1 MLWVKTPFLIS
12 SLNLPDTASGHSLS
26 LTTGHH
32 REEISLYP
40 RASPHREVV
49 DCSEV
54 SSQSPLLQTE
64 QAKLHNTNEWI
75 LPERNN
81 HLPHMQCND
90 QSAPYTTENASPKK
104 VELTK
109 PESGLSCPEFCLFE
123 KPAPDVSKQFE
134 AFTFAVMPKRQE
146 QKTENFTSV
155 KDKTVRGSTGFDA
168 LGKLWTTGQG
178 DETQT
183 SHSDSAPSLTT
194 IKGSPHSEIQATK
207 ASVSQG
213 PPFASAAET
222 VEITAVKKT
231 SSPTTSPP
239 ASQSN
244 GHSDGDSGRDKTG
257 SSSRSKG
264 TTLQSTAREIPLQ
277 NGVTASLDTATG
289 NRSVKQSSRSTGITR
304 SQQDANSKASGF
316 ETTRGKFYV
325 IDCFPSYIFRNWCAY
340 VHTRLI
346 PTVVVDNLE
355 TFSSGRAKPCTWETG
370 SCAQR
375 SQTTTHQAYRIK
387 HKIVTSLEWK
397 CCPGYSGQNCQPKG
411 RLKDKVD
418 SIFLKESL
426 ATTASMNGFRAT
438 ERPVTER
445 IKDIDELVFI
455 TGNTF
460 QKMNEKIS
468 SQEMKLTF
476 LQKKVDS
483 IAATMTDVSKMLSSL
498 EGKINED
505 KGRDFQSFLKG
516 LKSRSI
522 NDLIKDIVGEHFQV
536 FQGEMQESMAQIFK
550 TMSSMSGDLE
560 NTKELV
566 KHLNETQNKFAQEKD
581 SGPTELDILELK
593 SHMVQMREEMALTCD
608 KPVKALQEKQKSL
621 EANLEH
627 QQSRS
632 VIYYQSLNR
641 TLTEMRDAHEQL
653 LVAEQSSRQNLPSAD
668 KVMEYNV
675 TEYMITLHEKVKRQ
689 GMMVLEIFDD
699 LRVQDS
705 KISNLSVTLEIQRD
719 SVLGVCDDMLSESRT
734 DFQAQLAAVQE
745 SVVALNKS
753 LSDVFLPL
761 GNKVDRMNEQINDL
775 CYDMEILQPLIEQGV
790 PFSLTSEYEQQI
802 QAEEFKEK
810 LENLTVVINGMSSA
824 MKELSKIQEG
834 LKNESQA
841 YQELF
846 ESRVNGCSMEIEDGL
861 NKTMIIVNSAIDSI
875 RDNYVLKDMLHAL
888 RNETEG
894 CCGRAEELDSILA
907 FIPQFQQLNESLQSL
922 LYKKRYEITSQVVP
936 SLSDLL
942 HKESDK
948 SIFHNFSRVFY
959 ILNDMSLKVEK
970 QQQGISRLEE
980 KLFDSVE
987 GSKDH
992 EVRLLNAESKI
1003 SKILA
1008 SNCISLKSKAAST
1021 EKEQVVSLQLQ
1032 ALSSRIKALEAKSI
1046 RFSNVIPLVNK
1057 TAHEAWGLCQD
1068 ANSSIQR
1075 VNTSI
1080 PVLIKLAQPDIPL
1093 LQRGLKEL
1101 IESVLE
1107 VKAGIILT
1115 NLTQHVDISMVNA
1128 MNNVTKLQKQMKPT
1142 IKKPFPAKKVS
1153 GNATVSL
1160 ASRSQRN
1167 TDNAIDPG
1175 NAFYSTKYQDFS
1187 KGSYRYAPMV
1197 AFFASHTYGMTTPGP
1212 IRFNNLDVNY
1222 GASFAPATGKFHVPY
1237 LGVYVFEYTI
1247 ESFSPRA
1254 SGYLVIDGI
1263 DKLTFQAENIN
1274 NNKYADRVITG
1285 NALLELNY
1293 GQEVWLRLATGSIP
1307 AKYPPVTT
1315 FSGYLLYRT

>member
-1 MLWVKTPFLIS
+1 MKEIIFL
-12 SLNLPDTASGHSLS
+12 LLLLH
-26 LTTGHH
+26 
-32 REEISLYP
+32 
-40 RASPHREVV
+40 
-49 DCSEV
+49 
-54 SSQSPLLQTE
+54 LQT
-64 QAKLHNTNEWI
+64 
-75 LPERNN
+75 
-81 HLPHMQCND
+81 
-90 QSAPYTTENASPKK
+90 
-104 VELTK
+104 
-109 PESGLSCPEFCLFE
+109 
-123 KPAPDVSKQFE
+123 
-134 AFTFAVMPKRQE
+134 
-146 QKTENFTSV
+146 
-155 KDKTVRGSTGFDA
+155 GSTGFSA

-183 SHSDSAPSLTT
+183 SHSDSTPSLTT
-194 IKGSPHSEIQATK
+194 IRGSPHSEIQAAK
-207 ASVSQG
+207 ARASQG
-213 PPFASAAET
+213 PPFPSAGET
-222 VEITAVKKT
+222 LGMTAVKKT
-231 SSPTTSPP
+231 SSPTMSTP

-244 GHSDGDSGRDKTG
+244 GHGDGDSGRDKMG
-257 SSSRSKG
+257 SSSHSKG
-264 TTLQSTAREIPLQ
+264 TLQSTAGEIPLLQ
-277 NGVTASLDTATG
+277 GVTASLDTATG
-289 NRSVKQSSRSTGITR
+289 NRSSRSTGITR
-304 SQQDANSKASGF
+304 SQQDANFKASGF
-316 ETTRGKFYV
+316 ETTRGK
-325 IDCFPSYIFRNWCAY
+325 NWCAY

-355 TFSSGRAKPCTWETG
+355 TFSSGRAKPCTWQIG

-397 CCPGYSGQNCQPKG
+397 CCPGYSGQNCQPKAQQQQS
-411 RLKDKVD
+411 VMH
-418 SIFLKESL
+418 SNQAESSR
-426 ATTASMNGFRAT
+426 TVG
-438 ERPVTER
+438 ERTPGALQ
-445 IKDIDELVFI
+445 DPSGPALY
-455 TGNTF
+455 

-483 IAATMTDVSKMLSSL
+483 IAAAMNDMTKMLSSL

-522 NDLIKDIVGEHFQV
+522 NDFIKDTVGEHFQV
-536 FQGEMQESMAQIFK
+536 FQGEIQESMAQIFK

-593 SHMVQMREEMALTCD
+593 SHMVQMREEMALTCE

-621 EANLEH
+621 EVNLEH

-632 VIYYQSLNR
+632 VIYYQSLNK
-641 TLTEMRDAHEQL
+641 TLSEMRDAHEQL
-653 LVAEQSSRQNLPSAD
+653 LSAEQSSRQNLPPAD
-668 KVMEYNV
+668 QVMEYNV

-689 GMMVLEIFDD
+689 GMMVLEIYDD

-705 KISNLSVTLEIQRD
+705 KISNLSVALEIQRD

-745 SVVALNKS
+745 SMIVLNKS
-753 LSDVFLPL
+753 VSDVFLPL
-761 GNKVDRMNEQINDL
+761 GNKMDRMNEQINDL

-802 QAEEFKEK
+802 QTKELKEK
-810 LENLTVVINGMSSA
+810 LENLTVVINGMNSA
-824 MKELSKIQEG
+824 MKELSKTQER

-846 ESRVNGCSMEIEDGL
+846 ESRVNECSMEIEDGL
-861 NKTMIIVNSAIDSI
+861 NKTMIVVNSAIDSI
-875 RDNYVLKDMLHAL
+875 QDNYVLKDMLHAL
-888 RNETEG
+888 RNETEV
-894 CCGRAEELDSILA
+894 CCGRAEELDSLLA
-907 FIPQFQQLNESLQSL
+907 FIPQFQLLNESLQSL
-922 LYKKRYEITSQVVP
+922 LYNKRDKITSQVAL
-936 SLSDLL
+936 SLSDLPE
-942 HKESDK
+942 KESDK
-948 SIFHNFSRVFY
+948 SILHNFSRVFH
-959 ILNDMSLKVEK
+959 ILNDTSSKVEK
-970 QQQGISRLEE
+970 QQQEMRRLEE
-980 KLFDSVE
+980 KLVDSVE

-992 EVRLLNAESKI
+992 EVRLLNVESKI
-1003 SKILA
+1003 SKFLA
-1008 SNCISLKSKAAST
+1008 SNCVSVKKTKAAST

-1046 RFSNVIPLVNK
+1046 RFSNIVPLVNK

-1068 ANSSIQR
+1068 TNNSIQK
-1075 VNTSI
+1075 VNASL

-1101 IESVLE
+1101 VESVLE
-1107 VKAGIILT
+1107 VKAGAILT

-1128 MNNVTKLQKQMKPT
+1128 MNNMTKLQKQPKPV
-1142 IKKPFPAKKVS
+1142 IKKPSPTKKVS
-1153 GNATVSL
+1153 GDATMSL

-1175 NAFYSTKYQDFS
+1175 QLSACASSPCQNGGTCVHDRQSFVCACRHPFGGVNCSVKLVKDNSLSVDFS

-1197 AFFASHTYGMTTPGP
+1197 AFFASHTFGMTAPGP

-1274 NNKYADRVITG
+1274 NSKNTDRVITG

-1293 GQEVWLRLATGSIP
+1293 GQEVWLRLAAGSIP
-1307 AKYPPVTT
+1307 AKHPPVTT

>member
-1 MLWVKTPFLIS
+1 MKGIIFL
-12 SLNLPDTASGHSLS
+12 
-26 LTTGHH
+26 
-32 REEISLYP
+32 
-40 RASPHREVV
+40 
-49 DCSEV
+49 
-54 SSQSPLLQTE
+54 LLL
-64 QAKLHNTNEWI
+64 LH
-75 LPERNN
+75 L
-81 HLPHMQCND
+81 H
-90 QSAPYTTENASPKK
+90 
-104 VELTK
+104 
-109 PESGLSCPEFCLFE
+109 
-123 KPAPDVSKQFE
+123 
-134 AFTFAVMPKRQE
+134 
-146 QKTENFTSV
+146 
-155 KDKTVRGSTGFDA
+155 RGSTGFNP

-183 SHSDSAPSLTT
+183 SHSDLTPSLTT
-194 IKGSPHSEIQATK
+194 TRGSPHSEIQAAK
-207 ASVSQG
+207 ASASQG
-213 PPFASAAET
+213 PPFASAGRT
-222 VEITAVKKT
+222 LGMTAVKKT
-231 SSPTTSPP
+231 PSPTISTP
-239 ASQSN
+239 ASQPD
-244 GHSDGDSGRDKTG
+244 GHGEGDSGRDKVG
-257 SSSRSKG
+257 SSSHSKG
-264 TTLQSTAREIPLQ
+264 TALQSTARETPLLQ
-277 NGVTASLDTATG
+277 GITASLDAATG
-289 NRSVKQSSRSTGITR
+289 NRSAKQSSRSTGITSR
-304 SQQDANSKASGF
+304 QQDANSKASGF
-316 ETTRGKFYV
+316 ETTRGK
-325 IDCFPSYIFRNWCAY
+325 NWCAY

-355 TFSSGRAKPCTWETG
+355 TFSSGRAKPCTWQIG

-375 SQTTTHQAYRIK
+375 SRTSTHQAYRMK

-397 CCPGYSGQNCQPKG
+397 CCPGYSGQNCQPKAQEQQSV
-411 RLKDKVD
+411 LH
-418 SIFLKESL
+418 SNQAESSR
-426 ATTASMNGFRAT
+426 TVS
-438 ERPVTER
+438 ERTPGALQ
-445 IKDIDELVFI
+445 DPSGPAL
-455 TGNTF
+455 F
-460 QKMNEKIS
+460 QKMSEKIS

-483 IAATMTDVSKMLSSL
+483 IAAAMNDVSKMLSSL

-550 TMSSMSGDLE
+550 TMSSMSADLE

-581 SGPTELDILELK
+581 NGPTELDILELK

-653 LVAEQSSRQNLPSAD
+653 LSAEQSSRQSLPSAD
-668 KVMEYNV
+668 KVMEHNV

-689 GMMVLEIFDD
+689 GMMVLEIYDD

-705 KISNLSVTLEIQRD
+705 KISNLSVALEIQRD
-719 SVLGVCDDMLSESRT
+719 AVLGVCDDMLSESRT
-734 DFQAQLAAVQE
+734 DFQAQLAAVQD
-745 SVVALNKS
+745 SVVVLNKS
-753 LSDVFLPL
+753 VSDVFLPL
-761 GNKVDRMNEQINDL
+761 GNKMDRMNEQINDL

-790 PFSLTSEYEQQI
+790 PFSLTSEYEQQL
-802 QAEEFKEK
+802 QAKEFREK
-810 LENLTVVINGMSSA
+810 LENLTVVINRMSSA
-824 MKELSKIQEG
+824 MKELSKTQEG
-834 LKNESQA
+834 FKNESQA

-846 ESRVNGCSMEIEDGL
+846 ESRINECSMEIEDGL
-861 NKTMIIVNSAIDSI
+861 NKTMIVINNAIDSI
-875 RDNYVLKDMLHAL
+875 QDNYVLKGMLHAL
-888 RNETEG
+888 RNETEV
-894 CCGRAEELDSILA
+894 CCDRAEELDSLLA
-907 FIPQFQQLNESLQSL
+907 LIPQFQQLNESLQAL
-922 LYKKRYEITSQVVP
+922 LYSKRYEITSQIAP
-936 SLSDLL
+936 SLSDPLY
-942 HKESDK
+942 KESDK
-948 SIFHNFSRVFY
+948 SVLHNFSRVFY
-959 ILNDMSLKVEK
+959 VLNDMSSKMEK
-970 QQQGISRLEE
+970 QQQDISHLEE
-980 KLFDSVE
+980 KLLDSVE

-992 EVRLLNAESKI
+992 EVRLLNVESKI
-1003 SKILA
+1003 SKFLA
-1008 SNCISLKSKAAST
+1008 NNCASLKQTKAAST

-1046 RFSNVIPLVNK
+1046 RFSNIISLVNK
-1057 TAHEAWGLCQD
+1057 TAREAWGLCQD
-1068 ANSSIQR
+1068 ANNGIQK
-1075 VNTSI
+1075 VNASI

-1093 LQRGLKEL
+1093 LQTGLKEL

-1107 VKAGIILT
+1107 VKAGTILT

-1128 MNNVTKLQKQMKPT
+1128 MNNITQLQKQLKPVL
-1142 IKKPFPAKKVS
+1142 KKPSPAKKVA
-1153 GNATVSL
+1153 GNATMSL

-1175 NAFYSTKYQDFS
+1175 QFAACASSPCQNGGTCVNDRLGFVCACRHPFGGANCSVKLVKDNSLNFS

-1197 AFFASHTYGMTTPGP
+1197 AFFASHTYGMTAPGP

-1274 NNKYADRVITG
+1274 NNKYTDRVITG

-1293 GQEVWLRLATGSIP
+1293 GQEVWLRLATGSIA

>member
-1 MLWVKTPFLIS
+1 MKEIIFL
-12 SLNLPDTASGHSLS
+12 
-26 LTTGHH
+26 
-32 REEISLYP
+32 
-40 RASPHREVV
+40 
-49 DCSEV
+49 
-54 SSQSPLLQTE
+54 LLL
-64 QAKLHNTNEWI
+64 LHLE
-75 LPERNN
+75 
-81 HLPHMQCND
+81 
-90 QSAPYTTENASPKK
+90 
-104 VELTK
+104 
-109 PESGLSCPEFCLFE
+109 
-123 KPAPDVSKQFE
+123 
-134 AFTFAVMPKRQE
+134 
-146 QKTENFTSV
+146 
-155 KDKTVRGSTGFDA
+155 RGSTGFST
-168 LGKLWTTGQG
+168 LEKLWSTGQG

-183 SHSDSAPSLTT
+183 SHSDSTPSLTT
-194 IKGSPHSEIQATK
+194 IRGSPHSEIQAAQ
-207 ASVSQG
+207 ASASQG
-213 PPFASAAET
+213 SAFASAGET
-222 VEITAVKKT
+222 LGMTAVKKT
-231 SSPTTSPP
+231 SSPTMSAP

-244 GHSDGDSGRDKTG
+244 GHGDGDSSRDEMG

-264 TTLQSTAREIPLQ
+264 TLQSTAGEIPVLQ
-277 NGVTASLDTATG
+277 GVTASLGTATG

-316 ETTRGKFYV
+316 ETTRGK
-325 IDCFPSYIFRNWCAY
+325 NWCAY

-355 TFSSGRAKPCTWETG
+355 TFSSGRAKPCTWQIG

-375 SQTTTHQAYRIK
+375 SQTTTQQAYRIK

-397 CCPGYSGQNCQPKG
+397 CCPGYSGQNCQ
-411 RLKDKVD
+411 LKAQEQQSVIH
-418 SIFLKESL
+418 SNQAESSRTVGEGTPGAL
-426 ATTASMNGFRAT
+426 QDPSGPPA
-438 ERPVTER
+438 
-445 IKDIDELVFI
+445 LY
-455 TGNTF
+455 
-460 QKMNEKIS
+460 QKMSEKIS

-483 IAATMTDVSKMLSSL
+483 IAAAMNDVSKMLSSL

-522 NDLIKDIVGEHFQV
+522 NDLIKDVVGEHFEV

-566 KHLNETQNKFAQEKD
+566 KHLNETQNKLAQEKD

-593 SHMVQMREEMALTCD
+593 SHMAQMREEMALTCE

-621 EANLEH
+621 EVNLEH

-632 VIYYQSLNR
+632 VIYYQSLNK
-641 TLTEMRDAHEQL
+641 TLSEMRDAHEQL
-653 LVAEQSSRQNLPSAD
+653 LSAEQSSRQNLPSAD
-668 KVMEYNV
+668 QVMEYNV

-689 GMMVLEIFDD
+689 GMMVLEIYDD

-705 KISNLSVTLEIQRD
+705 KISNLSVALEIQRD

-745 SVVALNKS
+745 SVIVLNKS

-761 GNKVDRMNEQINDL
+761 GNKMDRMNEQINDL

-802 QAEEFKEK
+802 QTKELKEK
-810 LENLTVVINGMSSA
+810 LENLTVVINRMNSA
-824 MKELSKIQEG
+824 MKELSKTQEG

-841 YQELF
+841 YQELL
-846 ESRVNGCSMEIEDGL
+846 ESHVRECSMEIEDGL
-861 NKTMIIVNSAIDSI
+861 NKTMIVVNNAIDSI
-875 RDNYVLKDMLHAL
+875 QDNYVLKDMLHAL
-888 RNETEG
+888 RNETEA
-894 CCGRAEELDSILA
+894 CCGRAEELDSLLA

-922 LYKKRYEITSQVVP
+922 LYHKRYKITSQVAL
-936 SLSDLL
+936 SLSDLPD
-942 HKESDK
+942 KESDK
-948 SIFHNFSRVFY
+948 SILHNFNRVFH
-959 ILNDMSLKVEK
+959 ILNDTSSKVEK
-970 QQQGISRLEE
+970 QQQEMSRLEE
-980 KLFDSVE
+980 KLVDSVE
-987 GSKDH
+987 GSKDQ
-992 EVRLLNAESKI
+992 EVRLLNVESKI
-1003 SKILA
+1003 SKFLA
-1008 SNCISLKSKAAST
+1008 NNCVSLKKTKAAST

-1046 RFSNVIPLVNK
+1046 RFSNIIPLVNK

-1068 ANSSIQR
+1068 TNNSIHK
-1075 VNTSI
+1075 VNASI

-1101 IESVLE
+1101 VESVLE
-1107 VKAGIILT
+1107 VKAGTILT

-1128 MNNVTKLQKQMKPT
+1128 MNNIAKLQKQPKPV
-1142 IKKPFPAKKVS
+1142 IKKPSPAKKVA
-1153 GNATVSL
+1153 GNATMSL

-1175 NAFYSTKYQDFS
+1175 QVSACASSPCQNGGTCVNDRQSFVCACRHPFAGVNCSVKLVKDDSLNFS

-1237 LGVYVFEYTI
+1237 LGVYVFEYAI
-1247 ESFSPRA
+1247 ESFSPHA
-1254 SGYLVIDGI
+1254 SGYLVIDEI
-1263 DKLTFQAENIN
+1263 DKLAFQAENIN
-1274 NNKYADRVITG
+1274 NSKYTNRVITG

-1293 GQEVWLRLATGSIP
+1293 GQEVWLRLAAGSIP

>member
-1 MLWVKTPFLIS
+1 MKEIIFL
-12 SLNLPDTASGHSLS
+12 
-26 LTTGHH
+26 
-32 REEISLYP
+32 
-40 RASPHREVV
+40 
-49 DCSEV
+49 
-54 SSQSPLLQTE
+54 LLL
-64 QAKLHNTNEWI
+64 LHI
-75 LPERNN
+75 
-81 HLPHMQCND
+81 H
-90 QSAPYTTENASPKK
+90 
-104 VELTK
+104 
-109 PESGLSCPEFCLFE
+109 
-123 KPAPDVSKQFE
+123 
-134 AFTFAVMPKRQE
+134 
-146 QKTENFTSV
+146 
-155 KDKTVRGSTGFDA
+155 RGSTGFNP

-183 SHSDSAPSLTT
+183 SHSDSTPSLTT
-194 IKGSPHSEIQATK
+194 IRGSLLSEIQAAK
-207 ASVSQG
+207 ASASQG
-213 PPFASAAET
+213 PPLASSGETLGMTAE
-222 VEITAVKKT
+222 KKT
-231 SSPTTSPP
+231 SSPAISTL
-239 ASQSN
+239 ASQPN
-244 GHSDGDSGRDKTG
+244 GHGDSGRDKMGG
-257 SSSRSKG
+257 SSSSKG
-264 TTLQSTAREIPLQ
+264 TTLQSTTREIPLLP
-277 NGVTASLDTATG
+277 GVTTSLDTATG
-289 NRSVKQSSRSTGITR
+289 NRSVKQSSRSTR

-316 ETTRGKFYV
+316 ETTRGK
-325 IDCFPSYIFRNWCAY
+325 NWCAY

-355 TFSSGRAKPCTWETG
+355 TFSSGRAKPCTWQIG

-397 CCPGYSGQNCQPKG
+397 CCPGYSGQNCQPKAQEQQSV
-411 RLKDKVD
+411 LH
-418 SIFLKESL
+418 SNQAESSR
-426 ATTASMNGFRAT
+426 TVG
-438 ERPVTER
+438 ERTPGALQ
-445 IKDIDELVFI
+445 DPSGPAL
-455 TGNTF
+455 F

-483 IAATMTDVSKMLSSL
+483 IAAAMNDVSKMLSSL
-498 EGKINED
+498 EGKIDED
-505 KGRDFQSFLKG
+505 KGRDFQSLLKG
-516 LKSRSI
+516 IKSRNI
-522 NDLIKDIVGEHFQV
+522 NDLIQDVVGEHFQV

-621 EANLEH
+621 EVNLEH
-627 QQSRS
+627 QQSKS

-653 LVAEQSSRQNLPSAD
+653 LSAEQSSRQNLPSAD

-689 GMMVLEIFDD
+689 GMMVLEIYDD

-705 KISNLSVTLEIQRD
+705 KISNLSVALEIQRD
-719 SVLGVCDDMLSESRT
+719 SVLGVCDDMLSGSRT
-734 DFQAQLAAVQE
+734 DFQARLAAVQE
-745 SVVALNKS
+745 SVVVLNKS

-761 GNKVDRMNEQINDL
+761 GNKMDRMNEQINDL

-802 QAEEFKEK
+802 QAKEFKEK
-810 LENLTVVINGMSSA
+810 LENLTIVINRMSSA
-824 MKELSKIQEG
+824 MKELSKMQEG
-834 LKNESQA
+834 LKNESLA

-846 ESRVNGCSMEIEDGL
+846 ESRVNECSMEIEDGL
-861 NKTMIIVNSAIDSI
+861 NKTMIVVNNAIDSI
-875 RDNYVLKDMLHAL
+875 QDNYVLKDMLHAL
-888 RNETEG
+888 RNETKV
-894 CCGRAEELDSILA
+894 CCGRAEELDSLLA

-922 LYKKRYEITSQVVP
+922 LHNKSYEVSSQVAS
-936 SLSDLL
+936 SLSDLPY
-942 HKESDK
+942 KESDE
-948 SIFHNFSRVFY
+948 SILHHFSRVFY
-959 ILNDMSLKVEK
+959 VLNDTSLKVEK
-970 QQQGISRLEE
+970 QQQDISHLEE
-980 KLFDSVE
+980 KLLDSVE

-992 EVRLLNAESKI
+992 EVRLLNVESKI
-1003 SKILA
+1003 SKFLA
-1008 SNCISLKSKAAST
+1008 NNCVSLKQTKAAST

-1046 RFSNVIPLVNK
+1046 RFSNVIPLVNR

-1068 ANSSIQR
+1068 ANNSIQK

-1093 LQRGLKEL
+1093 LQTGLKEL

-1107 VKAGIILT
+1107 VKAGTILT
-1115 NLTQHVDISMVNA
+1115 NLTQRVDILMVNA
-1128 MNNVTKLQKQMKPT
+1128 MNNITKLQKQLKPV
-1142 IKKPFPAKKVS
+1142 IKKPPPAKKVA
-1153 GNATVSL
+1153 GNATMSL

-1175 NAFYSTKYQDFS
+1175 QFSACASSPCQNGGTCVNDRLGFVCACRHPFGGVNCSVKLVNDNSLSVDFS

-1274 NNKYADRVITG
+1274 NNKYTDRVITG

-1293 GQEVWLRLATGSIP
+1293 GQEVWLRLATGSIA

>member
-1 MLWVKTPFLIS
+1 MKGIIFL
-12 SLNLPDTASGHSLS
+12 
-26 LTTGHH
+26 
-32 REEISLYP
+32 
-40 RASPHREVV
+40 
-49 DCSEV
+49 
-54 SSQSPLLQTE
+54 LLL
-64 QAKLHNTNEWI
+64 LH
-75 LPERNN
+75 L
-81 HLPHMQCND
+81 HC
-90 QSAPYTTENASPKK
+90 
-104 VELTK
+104 
-109 PESGLSCPEFCLFE
+109 
-123 KPAPDVSKQFE
+123 
-134 AFTFAVMPKRQE
+134 
-146 QKTENFTSV
+146 
-155 KDKTVRGSTGFDA
+155 RGSTGFNP

-183 SHSDSAPSLTT
+183 SHSDSTPSLTT
-194 IKGSPHSEIQATK
+194 TGGSPYSEIQAAK
-207 ASVSQG
+207 ASASQG
-213 PPFASAAET
+213 PPFASAGET
-222 VEITAVKKT
+222 LGMTAVKKT
-231 SSPTTSPP
+231 SSPTVPTP
-239 ASQSN
+239 AGQPD
-244 GHSDGDSGRDKTG
+244 GHGDGDSGRDKVG
-257 SSSRSKG
+257 SSSHSKG
-264 TTLQSTAREIPLQ
+264 TILQSTAREISLLQ
-277 NGVTASLDTATG
+277 GVTASLDTATG
-289 NRSVKQSSRSTGITR
+289 NRTAKQSSRSTGITR
-304 SQQDANSKASGF
+304 RQQDANSKASSF
-316 ETTRGKFYV
+316 ETTKGK
-325 IDCFPSYIFRNWCAY
+325 NWCAY

-355 TFSSGRAKPCTWETG
+355 TFSSGRAKPCTWQIG

-397 CCPGYSGQNCQPKG
+397 CCPGYSGQNCQPKAQEQQSV
-411 RLKDKVD
+411 LH
-418 SIFLKESL
+418 SNQAESSR
-426 ATTASMNGFRAT
+426 TVS
-438 ERPVTER
+438 ERTPGALQ
-445 IKDIDELVFI
+445 DPSGPAL
-455 TGNTF
+455 F

-476 LQKKVDS
+476 LQKKVDG
-483 IAATMTDVSKMLSSL
+483 IAAAMNDVSKMLSSL

-550 TMSSMSGDLE
+550 TVSSMSGDLE

-566 KHLNETQNKFAQEKD
+566 KHLNETQNKFAQEKE

-593 SHMVQMREEMALTCD
+593 SHMVLMREEMALTCD

-641 TLTEMRDAHEQL
+641 TLSEMRDAHEQL
-653 LVAEQSSRQNLPSAD
+653 LSAEQSERQNLPSAD
-668 KVMEYNV
+668 KAMEYNV

-689 GMMVLEIFDD
+689 GMMLLEIYDD

-705 KISNLSVTLEIQRD
+705 KISNLSVALEIQRD

-761 GNKVDRMNEQINDL
+761 GNKMDRMNEQINDL

-790 PFSLTSEYEQQI
+790 PFSLTSEYEQQL
-802 QAEEFKEK
+802 QAKEFKEK
-810 LENLTVVINGMSSA
+810 LENLTVVVNRMSSA
-824 MKELSKIQEG
+824 MKELSKRQEG
-834 LKNESQA
+834 FKNESQA
-841 YQELF
+841 YQEMF
-846 ESRVNGCSMEIEDGL
+846 ESRINECSVEIEDGL
-861 NKTMIIVNSAIDSI
+861 NKTMIVVNNAIDSI
-875 RDNYVLKDMLHAL
+875 QDNYVLKDMLHAL
-888 RNETEG
+888 RNETEV
-894 CCGRAEELDSILA
+894 CCGRAEELDRILA
-907 FIPQFQQLNESLQSL
+907 FIPHFQQLNESLQSL
-922 LYKKRYEITSQVVP
+922 LYSKRDEIASQVVS
-936 SLSDLL
+936 SLSDPPY
-942 HKESDK
+942 KESDK
-948 SIFHNFSRVFY
+948 SVLHNFSRVFY
-959 ILNDMSLKVEK
+959 VLNDTSSKVEK
-970 QQQGISRLEE
+970 QQQDISRLEE
-980 KLFDSVE
+980 KLLDSVE

-992 EVRLLNAESKI
+992 EVRLLNVESKI
-1003 SKILA
+1003 SKFLA
-1008 SNCISLKSKAAST
+1008 NNCASLKQTKAAST

-1032 ALSSRIKALEAKSI
+1032 ALSSRIRALEAKSI

-1057 TAHEAWGLCQD
+1057 TAREAWGLCQD
-1068 ANSSIQR
+1068 ANNSIQK
-1075 VNTSI
+1075 VNASI

-1093 LQRGLKEL
+1093 LQTGLKEL

-1107 VKAGIILT
+1107 VKAGTILT

-1128 MNNVTKLQKQMKPT
+1128 MNNITKLQKQLKPV
-1142 IKKPFPAKKVS
+1142 IKKPPPAKKVA
-1153 GNATVSL
+1153 GNATTSL

-1175 NAFYSTKYQDFS
+1175 QFAACASSPCQNGGTCVNDRLGFVCACRHPFGGVNCSVKLVKDNALSVDFS

-1263 DKLTFQAENIN
+1263 DKLTFQAENVN
-1274 NNKYADRVITG
+1274 NSKYTDRVITG

-1293 GQEVWLRLATGSIP
+1293 GQEVWLRLATGSIA